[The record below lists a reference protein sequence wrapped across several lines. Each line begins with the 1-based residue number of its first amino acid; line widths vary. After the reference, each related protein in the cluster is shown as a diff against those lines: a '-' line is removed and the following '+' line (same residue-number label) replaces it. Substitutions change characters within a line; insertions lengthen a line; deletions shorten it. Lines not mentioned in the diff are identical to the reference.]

1 MVHQSR
7 EEFCKHTIT
16 EFTWQLANQLCLLHV
31 SRHYLNGLLQIVHLK
46 MSLSTALDAPVP
58 KEDMKRVVLEESAV
72 SIRRRIVVVKVIKI
86 RFHSQKN
93 SVNYA
98 V

>member
-1 MVHQSR
+1 
-7 EEFCKHTIT
+7 
-16 EFTWQLANQLCLLHV
+16 
-31 SRHYLNGLLQIVHLK
+31 

-86 RFHSQKN
+86 RFHSQKKSN
-93 SVNYA
+93 
-98 V
+98 

>member
-1 MVHQSR
+1 
-7 EEFCKHTIT
+7 
-16 EFTWQLANQLCLLHV
+16 
-31 SRHYLNGLLQIVHLK
+31 
-46 MSLSTALDAPVP
+46 MSLGTALDAPVP